1 MGKTTKWTTQ
11 HCSFHNSH
19 HICISEYMITL
30 LYSNYTQYIAS
41 LFDSGFCSN
50 ISYLEEGRWVQE
62 ACLLLPESAVHLHS
76 FGNHYLLLITFA
88 QDSCKSSPLNVHI
101 AYGIEI
107 PYWWE
112 VCERLVYI
120 SVSESAFLPILPH
133 NSM

>member
-11 HCSFHNSH
+11 HRSFHNSH

-76 FGNHYLLLITFA
+76 FGNHCLLLITFA

-101 AYGIEI
+101 TYGIEI

-112 VCERLVYI
+112 ACERLVYI